1 MGILCRTGS
10 SCDRRSYSIRS
21 NEPQC
26 LRASE
31 RDVRVESGRLAVVQ
45 AKIGESR
52 HQAVERD
59 SPRFQLAKCGPES
72 GMRPL
77 AERQRTLRTLT
88 THVES
93 VRIGKGPWVAIG
105 GREPHEQIGALGQGD
120 PTPRRHCNEEHARDT
135 PGDALS

>member
-1 MGILCRTGS
+1 MGILCRTVS
-10 SCDRRSYSIRS
+10 SCDRLSYSIRS

-26 LRASE
+26 LGASE
-31 RDVRVESGRLAVVQ
+31 RNVRVEGERLALVQ

-59 SPRFQLAKCGPES
+59 SRFQLAKRGPEA

-77 AERQRTLRTLT
+77 AERQRTLCILT

-93 VRIGKGPWVAIG
+93 VRIGKDPWVAIG
-105 GREPHEQIGALGQGD
+105 GREPQEQIGALGQGD
-120 PTPRRHCNEEHARDT
+120 PTQGRR
-135 PGDALS
+135 